1 MVAHPPPMT
10 LVSRWKAQRFP
21 MDKEHFRFCFDGLG
35 RAGGRLTTA
44 AALALVLALAA
55 PAGAAN
61 NRAVKTRV
69 APVYPEIAKRMRI
82 SGEVRL
88 AVTVDPEGKVADVK
102 KVSGNTMLSDAAV
115 DAVRK
120 WRFAPGADTATV
132 DVTLNF
138 ALTQ

>member
-1 MVAHPPPMT
+1 
-10 LVSRWKAQRFP
+10 
-21 MDKEHFRFCFDGLG
+21 
-35 RAGGRLTTA
+35 
-44 AALALVLALAA
+44 
-55 PAGAAN
+55 
-61 NRAVKTRV
+61 
-69 APVYPEIAKRMRI
+69 MRI